1 MYSNNYI
8 ILKLSDEYRDNLKQE
23 EELWNRWKTLINQS
37 EHMNYVDE
45 DLSDQVETAYN
56 NYVKKAS
63 EVNYI
68 ARLTM
73 KYLLEI

>member
-8 ILKLSDEYRDNLKQE
+8 ILKLSEEYRDNLKQE

-45 DLSDQVETAYN
+45 D
-56 NYVKKAS
+56 
-63 EVNYI
+63 
-68 ARLTM
+68 
-73 KYLLEI
+73 

>member
-8 ILKLSDEYRDNLKQE
+8 ILKLSEEYRDNLKQE

-37 EHMNYVDE
+37 ENMNYVDE

>member
-37 EHMNYVDE
+37 ENMNYVDE